1 MSAME
6 CNGTKILLLISVDY
20 SVRIH
25 FKYLQLSEV
34 FIDRN
39 TLNNILLW
47 KKIKNICCYSK
58 DQKT

>member
-39 TLNNILLW
+39 TLNNILL
-47 KKIKNICCYSK
+47 
-58 DQKT
+58 